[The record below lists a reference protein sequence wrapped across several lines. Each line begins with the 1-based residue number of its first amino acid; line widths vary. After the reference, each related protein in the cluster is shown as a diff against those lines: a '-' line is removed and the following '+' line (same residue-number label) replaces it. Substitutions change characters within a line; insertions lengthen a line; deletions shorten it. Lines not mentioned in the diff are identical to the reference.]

1 MGEIADQETAERLPI
16 GSFFALPAGMPH
28 YAFAAGM
35 PHYAFAEEDTIIQL
49 NSFGPWSLNY
59 VRPEDDPRK
68 GTQ

>member
-16 GSFFALPAGMPH
+16 GSFFALPAGI
-28 YAFAAGM
+28 